1 MSTPNRPDRVAQLIQ
16 QRLAEIFAA
25 GGMKDPRLGLVTI
38 TGAKISPDLR
48 QARIYWTVHGDA
60 EVRKATQQGL
70 DASRGYLRRELGELS
85 LRVVP
90 NLTFTYDEAI
100 DRGDR
105 IDQLLREA
113 KQADQRRLSEAPAA
127 AAGGPGGGSGS
138 GSGSGEA

>member
-1 MSTPNRPDRVAQLIQ
+1 MSTHNRPDRVAQLIQ

-60 EVRKATQQGL
+60 EIRKATQEGL
-70 DASRGYLRRELGELS
+70 DAARSYLRRELGELS

-113 KQADQRRLSEAPAA
+113 KQADQRRLSDPEAAPAEPA
-127 AAGGPGGGSGS
+127 APRGAGTGSGK
-138 GSGSGEA
+138 A